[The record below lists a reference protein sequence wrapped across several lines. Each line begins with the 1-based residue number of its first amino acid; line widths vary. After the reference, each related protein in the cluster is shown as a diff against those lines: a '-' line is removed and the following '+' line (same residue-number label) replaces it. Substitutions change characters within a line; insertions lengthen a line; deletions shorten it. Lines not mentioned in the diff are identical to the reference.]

1 MRVMENDKKLTAKVL
16 QETYK
21 ERTKM
26 NEDELK
32 DLADEFNEVKGVD
45 RDWIDPK
52 DYTDLIDSDRGTYEF
67 NFSDSGVITGPV
79 DLTATSTP
87 TVSVNAG
94 SVTMSPYEDYDPDKE
109 VKDRLD
115 AIEERLKILVPD
127 PKLLEKYKVLESL
140 YEQYKTA
147 EAFFKS
153 PGPEDEDDENNKI

>member
-1 MRVMENDKKLTAKVL
+1 MENDKILTAKVL

-26 NEDELK
+26 TKDELK

-45 RDWIDPK
+45 RDWDRSK
-52 DYTDLIDSDRGTYEF
+52 DYTDLIDSDDTYEF
-67 NFSDSGVITGPV
+67 NFSDSITDPV
-79 DLTATSTP
+79 DLTAATTP

-140 YEQYKTA
+140 YEQYK
-147 EAFFKS
+147 
-153 PGPEDEDDENNKI
+153 PERSSSHQRG

>member
-1 MRVMENDKKLTAKVL
+1 MENDKILTAKVL

-32 DLADEFNEVKGVD
+32 DLADEFNEVKGAD
-45 RDWIDPK
+45 RDWIDPT

-67 NFSDSGVITGPV
+67 NFSDSGVIT
-79 DLTATSTP
+79 ATTTP

>member
-1 MRVMENDKKLTAKVL
+1 MENDKKLTAKVL

-45 RDWIDPK
+45 RDLIDPK

-67 NFSDSGVITGPV
+67 NFSDSGVFTGPV
-79 DLTATSTP
+79 DLTTTTTP

>member
-1 MRVMENDKKLTAKVL
+1 MENDKILTAKVL

-21 ERTKM
+21 ERNKM
-26 NEDELK
+26 NKDELK
-32 DLADEFNEVKGVD
+32 DLADEFNEVKGID
-45 RDWIDPK
+45 KDCIDPK
-52 DYTDLIDSDRGTYEF
+52 DYTDLIDSDVGTYEF
-67 NFSDSGVITGPV
+67 NFSDSGVIT
-79 DLTATSTP
+79 TATSTP

>member
-1 MRVMENDKKLTAKVL
+1 MENDKILTAKVL

-21 ERTKM
+21 ERNKM
-26 NEDELK
+26 NKDELK
-32 DLADEFNEVKGVD
+32 DLADEFNEVKGID
-45 RDWIDPK
+45 KDWIDPK
-52 DYTDLIDSDRGTYEF
+52 DYTDLIDSDVGTYEF
-67 NFSDSGVITGPV
+67 NFSDSGVIT
-79 DLTATSTP
+79 TATSTP

-109 VKDRLD
+109 VKDRFD

>member
-1 MRVMENDKKLTAKVL
+1 MENDKILTAKVL

-26 NEDELK
+26 TKDELK

-52 DYTDLIDSDRGTYEF
+52 DYTDLIDSDSGTYEF
-67 NFSDSGVITGPV
+67 NFSDSITGPV
-79 DLTATSTP
+79 DLTATTTP

>member
-1 MRVMENDKKLTAKVL
+1 MENDKKLTAKVL

-67 NFSDSGVITGPV
+67 NFSDSGVFTGPV
-79 DLTATSTP
+79 DLTATTSP
-87 TVSVNAG
+87 TVSVSAG

>member
-1 MRVMENDKKLTAKVL
+1 MENDKKLTAKVL

-26 NEDELK
+26 NKDELK

-45 RDWIDPK
+45 KDWIDPK
-52 DYTDLIDSDRGTYEF
+52 DYTDLIDSDVGTYEF
-67 NFSDSGVITGPV
+67 NFSDSGVIT
-79 DLTATSTP
+79 TSTSIP

-94 SVTMSPYEDYDPDKE
+94 NVTMSPYEDYDPDKE

>member
-1 MRVMENDKKLTAKVL
+1 MENDKILTAKVL

-32 DLADEFNEVKGVD
+32 DLADEFNEVKGAD
-45 RDWIDPK
+45 RDWIDPT
-52 DYTDLIDSDRGTYEF
+52 DYRDLIDSDRGTYEF
-67 NFSDSGVITGPV
+67 NFSDSGVIT
-79 DLTATSTP
+79 ATTTP
-87 TVSVNAG
+87 TVSVSAGACTCAG
-94 SVTMSPYEDYDPDKE
+94 SVTMSPYEDYDTDKE

>member
-1 MRVMENDKKLTAKVL
+1 MENDKILTAKVL

-32 DLADEFNEVKGVD
+32 DLADEFNEVKGAD

-52 DYTDLIDSDRGTYEF
+52 DYTDLIDTDRGTYEF
-67 NFSDSGVITGPV
+67 NFSDSGVIT
-79 DLTATSTP
+79 ATTTP
-87 TVSVNAG
+87 TVTVSAG
-94 SVTMSPYEDYDPDKE
+94 SGTFSPYEDYDPDKE

>member
-1 MRVMENDKKLTAKVL
+1 MENDKILTAKVL

-26 NEDELK
+26 TKDELK

-52 DYTDLIDSDRGTYEF
+52 DYTDLIDSDSGTYEF
-67 NFSDSGVITGPV
+67 NFSDSITGPV
-79 DLTATSTP
+79 DLTETTKP
-87 TVSVNAG
+87 NVSVNAG

-115 AIEERLKILVPD
+115 AIEERLKIPVPD
-127 PKLLEKYKVLESL
+127 PKLLEKYQAVKERKLGLRIFMNPDV
-140 YEQYKTA
+140 
-147 EAFFKS
+147 
-153 PGPEDEDDENNKI
+153 

>member
-1 MRVMENDKKLTAKVL
+1 MENDKKLTAKVL

-67 NFSDSGVITGPV
+67 NFSDSGVFTGPV
-79 DLTATSTP
+79 DLTATASP
-87 TVSVNAG
+87 TVSVSAG

>member
-1 MRVMENDKKLTAKVL
+1 MENDKILTAKVL

-21 ERTKM
+21 ERNKM
-26 NEDELK
+26 NKDELK
-32 DLADEFNEVKGVD
+32 DLADEFNEVKGID
-45 RDWIDPK
+45 KDWIDPK
-52 DYTDLIDSDRGTYEF
+52 DYTDLIDSDVGTYEF
-67 NFSDSGVITGPV
+67 NFSDSGVIT
-79 DLTATSTP
+79 TATSTP